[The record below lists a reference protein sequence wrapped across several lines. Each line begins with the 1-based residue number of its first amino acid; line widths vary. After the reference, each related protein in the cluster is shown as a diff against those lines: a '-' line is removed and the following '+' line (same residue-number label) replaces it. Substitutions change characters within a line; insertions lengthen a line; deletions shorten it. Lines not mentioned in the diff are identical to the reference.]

1 MADNLRSE
9 ILSLK
14 SSLFFTKIVETPKRM
29 GKKDLFGYAKAELE
43 MSAPLPMSQISF
55 CCAKGDG
62 FCVIFAALSEK
73 LHAEESTANLGSAN
87 NAKYIIPEIAP
98 LTYFNFKDGCN
109 IVETKNS
116 VIALLVENCAIKA
129 ILHKDFSAENCE
141 STKREF
147 AEKFGAKNTFEYS
160 FLGFEKNKVG
170 GFKCTLDGKN
180 CGGLSRTF
188 SAGELECCDVR
199 GIDYFSEKKILKIKA
214 FAAKAPVLGI
224 FACAAFLAV
233 LTALFYAKSSN
244 YKVLKS
250 QVEQIAPEAAKLEK
264 LSSQL
269 SAIRDISAK
278 KLFNAMLLAKANS
291 VRPEG
296 VLFLRTFAASPAEI
310 EIFGIAANISLIND
324 YVLELKKQPFVAKV
338 ENEVSAKNG
347 AAKFSLKIKF
357 AQKK

>member
-9 ILSLK
+9 ILPLK
-14 SSLFFTKIVETPKRM
+14 SSLFFTKIVETPKRI

-55 CCAKGDG
+55 CCAKGSG
-62 FCVIFAALSEK
+62 YCAIFAALSEK
-73 LHAEESTANLGSAN
+73 LQEALSANLGSN
-87 NAKYIIPEIAP
+87 SNAKYIIPEIAP
-98 LTYFNFKDGCN
+98 LAYFNFKDGCN
-109 IVETKNS
+109 IVETKYS
-116 VIALLVENCAIKA
+116 VVALLVENCAIRE

-141 STKREF
+141 NIKKEF
-147 AEKFGAKNTFEYS
+147 VEKFGAKNTFEYS
-160 FLGFEKNKVG
+160 FLGFEKNKFG
-170 GFKCTLDGKN
+170 GYKCTLKGKN
-180 CGGLSRTF
+180 CEGLSRTF

-199 GIDYFSEKKILKIKA
+199 GFGYFAEKKILKIKA
-214 FAAKAPVLGI
+214 FAAKAPIYGI
-224 FACAAFLAV
+224 FAFAVFLAV

-244 YKVLKS
+244 YKTLKS

-269 SAIRDISAK
+269 SAIRDISEK

-291 VRPEG
+291 VRPQG
-296 VLFLRTFAASPAEI
+296 VLFLRTFSSSPAEI
-310 EIFGIAANISLIND
+310 EIFGTAANISLIND
-324 YVLELKKQPFVAKV
+324 YVLELKKQPFVANI